1 MKVSLYRFVIRPL
14 FIATV
19 FIPAALLLAMEYAT
33 KAAVK
38 GFDWLLEKFDSY
50 AYSLRR
56 AELAKLQEL
65 IDRHEANLEADV
77 EERVNRFREAVLASK
92 EAERTALLRKVEAA
106 LKV

>member
-1 MKVSLYRFVIRPL
+1 MKVSLHRFVIRPL

-19 FIPAALLLAMEYAT
+19 FIPAALLLAMEYAA

-38 GFDWLLEKFDSY
+38 GFDWLFDKFDSY
-50 AYSLRR
+50 AYELRK

-92 EAERTALLRKVEAA
+92 EAELATLCRKVEAA
-106 LKV
+106 RRV